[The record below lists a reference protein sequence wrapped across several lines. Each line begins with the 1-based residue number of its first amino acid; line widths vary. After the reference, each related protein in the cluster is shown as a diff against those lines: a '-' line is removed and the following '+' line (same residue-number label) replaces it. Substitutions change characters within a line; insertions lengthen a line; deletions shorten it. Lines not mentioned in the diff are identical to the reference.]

1 MTRQPEFQEKKL
13 GPLTFGFDIG
23 IASVGWAVLSPTRI
37 VDLGVRCFTAAEVPD
52 TGEPL
57 NAKRRTDKTARKRL
71 DRRAQRLR
79 KLRRLLFAH
88 KLVDSAKIESFEAPS
103 IEKKTKDLKNPWA
116 LRALGLDSLLDPQDW
131 ARVIVHIVKHRGFF
145 STRKSERVVDTSGT
159 DKAKEKNGLL
169 NGIAATEK
177 KLSADGVKKYRTLGE
192 MAFKHE
198 EFANAKRNKD
208 GDYKKS
214 FSRILLLDELTQLFA
229 AQRKFGSPVASIEL
243 ERAVAEIF
251 FQQKPAVTGENML
264 KMIGHCTFEK
274 GEFRAPKF
282 SYSAERF
289 IWLSKLAALRIN
301 DGGDR
306 RALTAM
312 ERTAAIDLPY
322 ANKTG
327 KITYKQLRAAIDLPK
342 SDAIGFVGLPYGSKK
357 KKSGEDADVEEA
369 TLIELKAW
377 PALRKALE
385 GAGLNDDWLKL
396 SVRPDVMDKIAYV
409 LSVYQTDDEIAPKL
423 KEIDLSDAIVDEL
436 LKLDFKNFIAV
447 SIKALEKI
455 LPFLELGQIYSE
467 ACTNAGYNHA
477 KPDGETLGLKY
488 LPKLNF
494 KDIRNPVVFRA
505 LNQSRNV
512 LNALIRKH
520 GSPSAVHI
528 ELARD
533 LSKPYDERKQ
543 IEKDQLAYQKQRQ
556 DAEALFRD
564 AFGGNAPNPR
574 NQDLLKFRL
583 YKEQDG
589 KCGYSQ
595 SPLDLDRITEQGY
608 VEVDHALPYS
618 RSFDDSLLN
627 KVLVLTKEN
636 REKKNQTPYE
646 YLGGA
651 SESPKWRT
659 FEAAVLGNKKYRQAK
674 RARLLRKEFV
684 GAEEEGFKERNLNDT
699 RWIVKF
705 FAAEVRQKLAFAP
718 DESGETKKVPVLTP
732 AGGFTSFLRTRWGL
746 HKDRE
751 ASDLHH
757 VQDACVIAA
766 ASHALIK
773 RVSDYNRRK
782 ETHEVLSGGAIV
794 DKSTGEILQGG
805 KDYFPEPWAHFRDEV
820 KARLSLNPSEG
831 ISNYFA
837 AYSTDD
843 VAALKPILVSRAVKR
858 RAGGAVHQDTVR
870 SIKPHLGPQTSSKRT
885 WLRDLTLE
893 KLERI
898 VGAHDPR
905 NAGLIRALRE
915 RLEDFKGD
923 GKKAFADTQPP
934 VHKPRSDG
942 TDGPI
947 IRAVQLTDVQKGGV
961 PVRGGVADQASMWR
975 VDVFRKDGKHYLVPI
990 YQADRRKGATLPDR
1004 ASTANTP
1011 RSEWTEIDD
1020 SFEFRFSMAPNDFIV
1035 LKTKKAEFSGYFA
1048 GLDIATA
1055 AISIYAHDRNATI
1068 GKDGLWRSLG
1078 VKVGTVSFE
1087 KSNIDV
1093 LGSRYAAKQEYRR
1106 GLA

>member
-1 MTRQPEFQEKKL
+1 MTRKPEFQEKTL

-88 KLVDSAKIESFEAPS
+88 KLVASAKPESFEAPP
-103 IEKKTKDLKNPWA
+103 IEKKTQDMKSPWA
-116 LRALGLDSLLDPQDW
+116 LRSQGLDSLLDSQDW

-145 STRKSERVVDTSGT
+145 STRKSERVVDSSGT

-214 FSRILLLDELTQLFA
+214 FSRILLLDELTQLFV
-229 AQRKFGSPVASIEL
+229 AQRRFGSAVASIEL
-243 ERAVAEIF
+243 EHAVAEIF
-251 FQQKPAVTGENML
+251 SQQKPAVTGENML
-264 KMIGHCTFEK
+264 KMIGNCTFEK

-306 RALTAM
+306 RPLTAM

-342 SDAIGFVGLPYGSKK
+342 SDAVGFVGLPYGSKK

-409 LSVYQTDDEIAPKL
+409 LSVFQTDEEIAPKL
-423 KEIDLSDAIVDEL
+423 KEIDLSDAIIDEL

-447 SIKALEKI
+447 SLKALEKI

-494 KDIRNPVVFRA
+494 KAIRNPVVFRA

-564 AFGGNAPNPR
+564 AFDGNAPNPR

-595 SPLDLDRITEQGY
+595 LPLDLDRITEQGY

-618 RSFDDSLLN
+618 RSFDDSMLN

-674 RARLLRKEFV
+674 RARLLRKDFV

-757 VQDACVIAA
+757 AQDACVIAA

-820 KARLSLNPSEG
+820 KARLSFNPSQG
-831 ISNYFA
+831 ISNYFSS
-837 AYSTDD
+837 YSAND
-843 VAALKPILVSRAVKR
+843 VAALMPILVSRAVKR
-858 RAGGAVHQDTVR
+858 RAGGELHKAGIAAARGNGTIVESVDLRKLSVKGLKSAV
-870 SIKPHLGPQTSSKRT
+870 GFN
-885 WLRDLTLE
+885 
-893 KLERI
+893 
-898 VGAHDPR
+898 DPR
-905 NAGLIRALRE
+905 NAAFFNALTE
-915 RLEDFKGD
+915 RLNEFSDD
-923 GKKAFADTQPP
+923 GAKAFANPFY
-934 VHKPRSDG
+934 KPANGGRQ
-942 TDGPI
+942 GPLVRKI
-947 IRAVQLTDVQKGGV
+947 KLEVNQGSGAQI
-961 PVRGGVADQASMWR
+961 RGGVAALGEMQSISVYKNSKSYELIPDYALPNS
-975 VDVFRKDGKHYLVPI
+975 VTFGTLAPSD
-990 YQADRRKGATLPDR
+990 GATKLFDV
-1004 ASTANTP
+1004 NK
-1011 RSEWTEIDD
+1011 
-1020 SFEFRFSMAPNDFIV
+1020 NDFLEIRLRGRV
-1035 LKTKKAEFSGYFA
+1035 LYGYFVMFESDGRLTLRSHDQPKVDKKIPA
-1048 GLDIATA
+1048 FNYFRGAVSSAEVIRLWNVDI
-1055 AISIYAHDRNATI
+1055 
-1068 GKDGLWRSLG
+1068 LG
-1078 VKVGTVSFE
+1078 RKYS
-1087 KSNIDV
+1087 
-1093 LGSRYAAKQEYRR
+1093 SRH